1 MASEIS
7 DLRLFVAI
15 VTAGNL
21 SAAARALG
29 TSPAVMSRHLTAL
42 ENRLGVRLVTRTSRR
57 FDLTG
62 EGALFHERCVGI
74 LAEIDDAEAEAA
86 QGAGQPRGSLRI
98 SAPLQWGRRVL
109 APIVA
114 EFSDRFPGIST
125 HLVLTDT
132 SLDVISGGLDIV
144 IGAVP
149 PQASEVIVRKVLSGR
164 RILCAAPRYLQA
176 RGIPARPD
184 DLENHDCIRL
194 VTGHQ
199 DVDRWSFREGDNVRT
214 IDIRGKLST
223 TSTEVVNAWVL
234 AGHGIASRA
243 EWDIAPEL
251 EAGRLVP
258 CLEPYW
264 SGSIALYASY
274 ASRRHLPP
282 RIRAFMDFLSG
293 SLAQPVAA
301 PPPSTL

>member
-1 MASEIS
+1 MADEIS
-7 DLRLFVAI
+7 DIRLFVAM
-15 VTAGNL
+15 VAAGNL
-21 SAAARALG
+21 SAAARTLG
-29 TSPAVMSRHLTAL
+29 SSPAVMSRHLTAL

-57 FDLTG
+57 FELTD
-62 EGALFHERCVGI
+62 EGAQFHERCLGI
-74 LAEIDDAEAEAA
+74 LAEIDAAEAEAA
-86 QGAGQPRGSLRI
+86 QGAGRPRGPLRI

-109 APIVA
+109 APVIA
-114 EFSDRFPGIST
+114 AFSDRYPAVNA
-125 HLVLTDT
+125 HLVLTDA
-132 SLDVISGGLDIV
+132 SLDVVNDGLDIA

-149 PQASEVIVRKVLSGR
+149 PQASGVIVRKILSGR
-164 RILCAAPRYLQA
+164 RIICAAPVYIGA
-176 RGIPARPD
+176 RGLPRTPD
-184 DLENHDCIRL
+184 DLKDHDCIRL

-199 DVDRWSFREGDNVRT
+199 NVDRWSFRDGDAVRT

-258 CLEPYW
+258 CLEAYW
-264 SGSIALYASY
+264 SGPIALYASY

-282 RIRAFMDFLSG
+282 RIRVFMDFLGDALAASG
-293 SLAQPVAA
+293 PAA
-301 PPPSTL
+301 RP

>member
-1 MASEIS
+1 MADEIS
-7 DLRLFVAI
+7 DLRLFAAMVA
-15 VTAGNL
+15 AGNL

-29 TSPAVMSRHLTAL
+29 SSPAVMSRHLTAL

-57 FDLTG
+57 FELTD
-62 EGALFHERCVGI
+62 EGALFHERCLGI
-74 LAEIDDAEAEAA
+74 LAQIDDAEAEAA
-86 QGAGQPRGSLRI
+86 QGVGQPRGSLRI

-109 APIVA
+109 APIIADFSA
-114 EFSDRFPGIST
+114 EFPKVSA

-132 SLDVISGGLDIV
+132 SLDVVNGGLDIA

-149 PQASEVIVRKVLSGR
+149 PQASGVIVRKILSGR
-164 RILCAAPRYLQA
+164 RIVCAAPRYLRA
-176 RGIPARPD
+176 RGIPATPE
-184 DLENHDCIRL
+184 DLRDHDCIRL

-199 DVDRWSFREGDNVRT
+199 DVDRWSFRDGDGVST
-214 IDIRGKLST
+214 IDIGGKLST

-243 EWDIAPEL
+243 EWDIATEL

-258 CLEPYW
+258 CLEPFW
-264 SGSIALYASY
+264 SDPIALYASY

-282 RIRAFMDFLSG
+282 RIRVFMDFLT
-293 SLAQPVAA
+293 AAIARPVPA
-301 PPPSTL
+301 PRP